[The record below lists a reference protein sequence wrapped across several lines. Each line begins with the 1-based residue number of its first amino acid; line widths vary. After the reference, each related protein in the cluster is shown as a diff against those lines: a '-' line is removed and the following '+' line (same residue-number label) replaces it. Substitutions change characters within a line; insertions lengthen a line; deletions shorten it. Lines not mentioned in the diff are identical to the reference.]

1 MSGGISE
8 GMGARQRI
16 LQQLRQAPVL
26 PMAAPDVSVY
36 RPLTPAGPTQAHYL
50 QSLQRNLEAAHA
62 EVFAAEADTWQQ
74 TVARV
79 CAAKGVRTLMLP
91 PEGVELATWDNGPQL
106 RRFDRPL
113 EAHKDALFRE
123 VDAGLTRADCAIA
136 DTGMLVLLSSKAQ
149 PRTLSLVPPINIC
162 LVDTDRLYADLPSAL
177 RAGNWAAGM
186 PTNLVFVSG
195 PSKTA
200 DIQQTLAYG
209 AHGPKELVVILVNR
223 SAGESR

>member
-1 MSGGISE
+1 MS
-8 GMGARQRI
+8 ARDRI
-16 LQQLRQAPVL
+16 LQRLRATPPQ
-26 PMAAPDVSVY
+26 PMAPPDTNAY
-36 RPLTPAGPTQAHYL
+36 RPPNAAGATQAHYL

-62 EVFAAEADTWQQ
+62 EVHAADGEPWPQK
-74 TVARV
+74 VARI
-79 CAAKGVRTLMLP
+79 CSAKGVRTLMLP
-91 PEGVELATWDNGPQL
+91 PDGVDLPAWEGGPQL
-106 RRFDRPL
+106 RRFDRAL
-113 EAHKDALFRE
+113 EAHKDALFNE

-136 DTGMLVLLSSKAQ
+136 DTGMLVVLSSPAQ

-186 PTNLVFVSG
+186 PTNLIFISG

-209 AHGPKELVVILVNR
+209 AHGPKELIVVLVNR
-223 SAGESR
+223 GAAA